1 MRDSMTRNI
10 LVAGAVPGIAL
21 FVSPITMYLG
31 NQDQYRSFWPLLA
44 TFTVAFLAASLMLLL
59 VLLATRAWRPAGRVV
74 AGLLVGLALGAW
86 VQGQLLVWDLGPLDG
101 RGL

>member
-10 LVAGAVPGIAL
+10 LVAGAFPWIAL

-44 TFTVAFLAASLMLLL
+44 TFTVAFLAA
-59 VLLATRAWRPAGRVV
+59 
-74 AGLLVGLALGAW
+74 
-86 VQGQLLVWDLGPLDG
+86 
-101 RGL
+101 